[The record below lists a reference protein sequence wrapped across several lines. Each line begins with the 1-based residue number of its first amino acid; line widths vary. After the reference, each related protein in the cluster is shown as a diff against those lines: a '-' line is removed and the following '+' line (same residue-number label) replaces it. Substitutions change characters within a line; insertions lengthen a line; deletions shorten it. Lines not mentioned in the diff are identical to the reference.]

1 MAKWWEIAK
10 SILISARP
18 KQWIKNLVVF
28 APAFLGGEILNLGA
42 LPKLAEAFLVF
53 SFLSSCAYLINDVR
67 DRKKDQR
74 HPVKKRRPIAS
85 GALSPWLAVGTALI
99 IGGAT
104 LFYTYQNFNQY
115 FLAGTVTFLLLQ
127 LSYTFLIRDIIIL
140 DALWVAAAFVV
151 RVYSGAFVLPTPISS
166 WVVLSVIGLSLLL
179 AFGKRRSERTLLH
192 KLHKK
197 LTTRQTLR
205 QYPDALLDSMISLSA
220 SYSALAYS
228 IFAFQTSP
236 QGGLNFSFL
245 PATLSS
251 PKWIMLTIPVVFYGL
266 ARYLFVIYEKKEGE
280 SPEKVLLT
288 DFPLL
293 LTITLWLA
301 ALFTIIYVL

>member
-1 MAKWWEIAK
+1 MEALKLLK
-10 SILISARP
+10 NILISARP

-42 LPKLAEAFLVF
+42 LPKLIEAFMVF
-53 SFLSSCAYLINDVR
+53 SLLSSCAYLINDVR
-67 DRKKDQR
+67 DREKDRR
-74 HPVKKRRPIAS
+74 HPVKKKRPIAA
-85 GALSPWLAVGTALI
+85 GNLSPLAALLTTVLV
-99 IGGAT
+99 GGAT
-104 LFYTYQNFNQY
+104 LFYTATNFNQY
-115 FLAGTVTFLLLQ
+115 FFGGTVTFIILQ
-127 LSYTFLIRDIIIL
+127 LSYTFLIRDIIIM

-151 RVYSGAFVLPTPISS
+151 RVYSGAFVLPTPLSA

-179 AFGKRRSERTLLH
+179 AFGKRRSERTLLY

-197 LTTRQTLR
+197 LTTRSTLR

-288 DFPLL
+288 DLPLL
-293 LTITLWLA
+293 LTIFLWLA
-301 ALFTIIYVL
+301 ALFAIIYVL

>member
-1 MAKWWEIAK
+1 MEALKLLK
-10 SILISARP
+10 KILISARP

-42 LPKLAEAFLVF
+42 LPKLIEAFMVF
-53 SFLSSCAYLINDVR
+53 SLLSSCAYLINDVR
-67 DRKKDQR
+67 DREKDRR
-74 HPVKKRRPIAS
+74 HPVKKKRPIAS
-85 GALSPWLAVGTALI
+85 GNLSPLSALVTTVLV
-99 IGGAT
+99 GGAT
-104 LFYTYQNFNQY
+104 LFYTATNFNQY
-115 FLAGTVTFLLLQ
+115 FFGGTVTFIILQ
-127 LSYTFLIRDIIIL
+127 LSYTFLIRDIIIM

-151 RVYSGAFVLPTPISS
+151 RVYSGAFVLPTPLSA

-179 AFGKRRSERTLLH
+179 AFGKRRSERTLLY

-197 LTTRQTLR
+197 LTTRSTLR

-236 QGGLNFSFL
+236 QGGLSFSFL

-288 DFPLL
+288 DLPLL
-293 LTITLWLA
+293 LTIFLWLA
-301 ALFTIIYVL
+301 ALFAIIYVL

>member
-1 MAKWWEIAK
+1 MEALKLLK
-10 SILISARP
+10 KILISARP

-42 LPKLAEAFLVF
+42 LPKLIEAFMVF
-53 SFLSSCAYLINDVR
+53 SLLSSCAYLINDVR
-67 DRKKDQR
+67 DREKDRR
-74 HPVKKRRPIAS
+74 HPVKKKRPIAS
-85 GALSPWLAVGTALI
+85 GNLSPLSALVTTVLV
-99 IGGAT
+99 GGAT
-104 LFYTYQNFNQY
+104 LFYTATNFNQY
-115 FLAGTVTFLLLQ
+115 FFAGTVTFIILQ
-127 LSYTFLIRDIIIL
+127 LSYTFLIRDIIIM

-151 RVYSGAFVLPTPISS
+151 RVYSGAFVLPTPLSA

-179 AFGKRRSERTLLH
+179 AFGKRRSERTLLY

-197 LTTRQTLR
+197 LTTRSTLR

-288 DFPLL
+288 DLPLL
-293 LTITLWLA
+293 LTIFLWLA
-301 ALFTIIYVL
+301 ALFAIIYVL